1 MNTLS
6 PLDSWMIRAGG
17 SLLSGTGRAAS
28 LLVMIYHRVPVERDT
43 MVTSEPSAEDFS
55 AQMRLLAQNFHPLP
69 LLEAVARL
77 RAGTLPARAVC
88 VTFDDGYANNCE
100 VALPILKEHGV
111 PATVFVAPGFLNG
124 GCMFND
130 IAIEAMRAAPADFD
144 LRDLGF
150 GRYRLTDGASRMRAV
165 IEVLGKAKYFEPAER
180 QRIVRAILERSGAR
194 LPTHLMMTDEQVRT
208 LARAGIEIGA
218 HTMNHPILASI
229 DDATAREEILAS
241 KRRLEEITGA
251 PIRSFAYPNGKPEQ
265 DYKRV
270 HVQMAREAGFELA
283 LSTSWGAASAN
294 SDLFQIPRVAPWD
307 VTARR
312 YAARL
317 VTSYRQRQYLVA

>member
-1 MNTLS
+1 MNALS
-6 PLDSWMIRAGG
+6 PLDGWMIRMGG
-17 SLLSGTGRAAS
+17 SLLSGSGRAAS
-28 LLVMIYHRVPVERDT
+28 LLVMIYHRVPIEKDT
-43 MVTSEPSAEDFS
+43 MVTSEPSAAEFS
-55 AQMRLLAQNFHPLP
+55 AQMRLLAKNFHPLP

-77 RAGTLPARAVC
+77 CAGTLPARAVC

-130 IAIEAMRAAPADFD
+130 IVIEAMRAAPGDFD
-144 LRDLGF
+144 LHDLGF

-165 IEVLGKAKYFEPAER
+165 IEVLGKAKYLEPAER
-180 QRIVRAILERSGAR
+180 QRTVRAILDRSGAP
-194 LPTHLMMTDEQVRT
+194 LPTRLMMTDEQVRT

-218 HTMNHPILASI
+218 HTINHPILASI
-229 DDATAREEILAS
+229 DDATARQEIFDS

>member
-6 PLDSWMIRAGG
+6 PLDSWMIRLGG
-17 SLLSGTGRAAS
+17 SLLSRSGRAAS
-28 LLVMIYHRVPVERDT
+28 LLVMIYHRVFVERDALLA
-43 MVTSEPSAEDFS
+43 SEPSAADFS
-55 AQMRLLAQNFHPLP
+55 AQMRLLARNFQPLP
-69 LLEAVARL
+69 LLEAVGRL

-88 VTFDDGYANNCE
+88 VTFDDGYANNCD
-100 VALPILKEHGV
+100 VALPILREHGV

-130 IAIEAMRAAPADFD
+130 IVIEAMRAAPADFD

-150 GRYRLTDGASRMRAV
+150 GRYQLSDAASRMRAV
-165 IEVLGKAKYFEPAER
+165 SEVLSKAKYLEPEAR
-180 QRIVRAILERSGAR
+180 GHTVRAILGRSGAP

-218 HTMNHPILASI
+218 HTMNHPILASV
-229 DDATAREEILAS
+229 DDATARKEILES
-241 KRRLEEITGA
+241 KKRLEEITGA
-251 PIRSFAYPNGKPEQ
+251 PVRSFAYPNGKPEQ

-270 HVQMAREAGFELA
+270 HVTMAREAGFELA
-283 LSTSWGAASAN
+283 LSTSWGAASAS

-317 VTSYRQRQYLVA
+317 VTSYRQRQYRVA